1 MMDFPKDKKVLEMDT
16 EYMFGRNFLVRPVT
30 DSLYTWQDD
39 KQNGYQKNM
48 NKIGKTDVYLPAGAQ
63 WIDFWTGKSLKG
75 FQRYQPFF
83 QYIYEEAFFQGKQ
96 ELLLLSPTGEQE
108 SISITAF
115 KELMNLLE
123 VYGGEEEN

>member
-75 FQRYQPFF
+75 GQTIQR
-83 QYIYEEAFFQGKQ
+83 EV
-96 ELLLLSPTGEQE
+96 LSTSCLSMSVLVLSYPGDRLYN
-108 SISITAF
+108 IPPKRNGII
-115 KELMNLLE
+115 
-123 VYGGEEEN
+123 